1 MDGYDRRYRALRSIQ
16 RFVIEPPVRLVWRLG
31 LAPPGDAQLETTG
44 RHTGERH
51 VARICNGLVGDTVWV
66 IAQHGRRNDFVQ
78 NIEADPRVRFRT
90 APRSRWRTGVAHVLD
105 GDDPVERRR
114 ALGRDDA
121 WRRLR
126 LRASHAMSTEPP
138 TTPIDPDSPDAAT
151 DEGARPAR

>member
-51 VARICNGLVGDTVWV
+51 VARVCNGLVGDTVWV

-90 APRSRWRTGVAHVLD
+90 GPRHRWRTGVAHVLD
-105 GDDPVERRR
+105 GDPVERRR
-114 ALGRDDA
+114 TLGRDDV
-121 WRRLR
+121 WRRLC
-126 LRASHAMSTEPP
+126 LSASHAMSTDPL
-138 TTPIDPDSPDAAT
+138 TIRIDLDSPDAAT